1 VHRMDKATEIFSNV
15 FKIGQR
21 LFTKNLAIGMKVYGE
36 DLVILNGIEYRSW
49 NPYRSKLAA
58 AILNGLRELSIA
70 PGSSVLYLGAATGT
84 TCSHVSDI
92 IGEKGI
98 VYCIEISE
106 RSMRDLLKVCESRQ
120 NMLPILSDARN
131 VDSYSSEAGTVDSIY
146 QDVSSRDQAEILL
159 YNSIL
164 LKKGGYAYVAIKSQ
178 SISTSTNPEKVYR
191 TFLNSIGSRFKLVE
205 RIRLEPFDKKHL
217 FVVLKK
223 I

>member
-1 VHRMDKATEIFSNV
+1 
-15 FKIGQR
+15 
-21 LFTKNLAIGMKVYGE
+21 
-36 DLVILNGIEYRSW
+36 
-49 NPYRSKLAA
+49 
-58 AILNGLRELSIA
+58 
-70 PGSSVLYLGAATGT
+70 
-84 TCSHVSDI
+84 
-92 IGEKGI
+92 
-98 VYCIEISE
+98 
-106 RSMRDLLKVCESRQ
+106 MRDLLKVCENRQ

-146 QDVSSRDQAEILL
+146 QDVSSRDQADILL

-178 SISTSTNPEKVYR
+178 SISTSTNPEKVYSG
-191 TFLNSIGSRFKLVE
+191 FLNSIGNRFKLVE

>member
-1 VHRMDKATEIFSNV
+1 MDKATEIFSNV

-21 LFTKNLAIGMKVYGE
+21 LFTKNLTIGMKVYGE

-106 RSMRDLLKVCESRQ
+106 RSMRDLLKVCENRQ

-146 QDVSSRDQAEILL
+146 QDVSSRDQADILL

-178 SISTSTNPEKVYR
+178 SISTSTNPEKVYSG
-191 TFLNSIGSRFKLVE
+191 FLNSIGNRFKLVE

>member
-1 VHRMDKATEIFSNV
+1 MDKATEIFSNV